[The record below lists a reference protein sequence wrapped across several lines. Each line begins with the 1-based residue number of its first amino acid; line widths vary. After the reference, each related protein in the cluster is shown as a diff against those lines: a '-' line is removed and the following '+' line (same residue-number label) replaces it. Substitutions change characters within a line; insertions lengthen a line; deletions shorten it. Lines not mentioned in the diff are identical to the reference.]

1 MRWLSLWVMKTLGW
15 THVGTVPDV
24 PKFVIIG
31 APHTSNWDF
40 FLFLGTIQHFDLRV
54 KFLGKQSLFRWPFG
68 WMFRKV
74 GGIPVD
80 RNRSGGIVAQV
91 KRAFAEADEMVLV
104 IAPEGTRS
112 AAPNWK
118 SGFVEIAEA
127 ADVPVVFAGVD
138 GVAKTITM
146 SRPEHVGPDR
156 GDFMD
161 RVRAF
166 YADKPGINPQGK
178 GPIRLSGEQVVS

>member
-1 MRWLSLWVMKTLGW
+1 MRWLSLRVMRALGW
-15 THVGTVPDV
+15 TIVGALPDA

-40 FLFLGTIQHFDLRV
+40 FLFLGTIQHFGIKV
-54 KFLGKQSLFRWPFG
+54 KFLGKHSLFRWPFG

-80 RNRSGGIVAQV
+80 RTRGGGIVAQV
-91 KRAFAEADEMVLV
+91 KQAFADAEELILV
-104 IAPEGTRS
+104 IAPEGTRG
-112 AAPNWK
+112 AAPHWK

-127 ADVPVVFAGVD
+127 AEVPVVFAGVD
-138 GVAKTITM
+138 GVAKTVTLGP
-146 SRPEHVGPDR
+146 PEHVGPDR

-161 RVRAF
+161 RVRSF
-166 YADKPGINPQGK
+166 YADKPGIDPAGK
-178 GPIRLSGEQVVS
+178 GPVRLSGEPVVS